1 MRLRPAA
8 ALAAVFV
15 LFVSAAAPAA
25 DPHEKPEKPDF
36 FPAVS
41 AMTTW
46 LHLIDAGNY
55 GESWDQ
61 ASKLFQGALTRD
73 HWISA
78 MNGGRKPLGDL
89 VKRYLKTADY
99 KKALPGA
106 PDGEYFV
113 IQFGASYSGKADAV
127 ETVAAVLE
135 GGQWKAAGYFIK

>member
-1 MRLRPAA
+1 MRLRTAA
-8 ALAAVFV
+8 ALAAVFLV
-15 LFVSAAAPAA
+15 LVASVAPAA
-25 DPHEKPEKPDF
+25 DQPQKPEKPDY

-46 LHLIDAGNY
+46 LHIIDAGNY

-113 IQFGASYSGKADAV
+113 IQFGATYSGKADAV